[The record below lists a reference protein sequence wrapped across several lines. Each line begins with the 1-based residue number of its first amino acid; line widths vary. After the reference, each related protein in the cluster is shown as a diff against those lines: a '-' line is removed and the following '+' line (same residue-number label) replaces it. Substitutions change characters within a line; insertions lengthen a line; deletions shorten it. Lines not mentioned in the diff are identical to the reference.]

1 MHAVVVRVRITDFE
15 KARRALEEEVV
26 PGVSSAPGFVTGYWL
41 EPVDGVGLSIVV
53 LESEEAAQGMIAAVQ
68 PGSHP
73 SEFVTVES
81 SEIREVVAH
90 K

>member
-1 MHAVVVRVRITDFE
+1 MHAVVVQVRITDFE
-15 KARRALEEEVV
+15 KARQVLEEEVV

-41 EPVDGVGLSIVV
+41 EPVQGEGLSIVV
-53 LESEEAAQGMIAAVQ
+53 FDSEEAAKGMIASVQ
-68 PGSHP
+68 PGANP